1 MESLTLDT
9 PIEYVLINKKF
20 YDSSNLIKDLESTF
34 KIKFQNSIHPRHFNN
49 RKEGP
54 VLLKTFPASFLT
66 QDGYDSRTLEST
78 LGKVKNENLYW

>member
-1 MESLTLDT
+1 MIT
-9 PIEYVLINKKF
+9 
-20 YDSSNLIKDLESTF
+20 LIKGLESTL

-78 LGKVKNENLYW
+78 LGKVKNDNFYHIYKILNSKPIFS